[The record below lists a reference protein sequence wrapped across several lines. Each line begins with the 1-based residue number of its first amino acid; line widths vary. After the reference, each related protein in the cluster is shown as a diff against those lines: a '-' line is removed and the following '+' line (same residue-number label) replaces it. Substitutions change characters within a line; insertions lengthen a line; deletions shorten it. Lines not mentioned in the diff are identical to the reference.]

1 MTQKTLVIDLDRCT
15 GCMACEVACK
25 QENGVPLGVY
35 LNKVHSIGPTGVFPD
50 IKQYFLPHVC
60 QNCKDAPCVKVCPT
74 KATYR
79 TEDGQILVDKE
90 KCIGCRACMTACP
103 YGARSFNP
111 ETNVVEKCTLCNHL
125 QAAGEQPACVKACC
139 AHARF
144 FGDIDDPE
152 SDVSKVVKAA
162 GPENVHAMR
171 DVGNK
176 PTVRYIL
183 HKKYGDWTEDQP
195 KMLP

>member
-90 KCIGCRACMTACP
+90 KC
-103 YGARSFNP
+103 
-111 ETNVVEKCTLCNHL
+111 TLCNHL

-152 SDVSKVVKAA
+152 SDVSKAVKAA

>member
-1 MTQKTLVIDLDRCT
+1 M
-15 GCMACEVACK
+15 
-25 QENGVPLGVY
+25 
-35 LNKVHSIGPTGVFPD
+35 
-50 IKQYFLPHVC
+50 
-60 QNCKDAPCVKVCPT
+60 
-74 KATYR
+74 
-79 TEDGQILVDKE
+79 
-90 KCIGCRACMTACP
+90 
-103 YGARSFNP
+103 
-111 ETNVVEKCTLCNHL
+111 
-125 QAAGEQPACVKACC
+125 KACC

-152 SDVSKVVKAA
+152 SDVSKAIKAA